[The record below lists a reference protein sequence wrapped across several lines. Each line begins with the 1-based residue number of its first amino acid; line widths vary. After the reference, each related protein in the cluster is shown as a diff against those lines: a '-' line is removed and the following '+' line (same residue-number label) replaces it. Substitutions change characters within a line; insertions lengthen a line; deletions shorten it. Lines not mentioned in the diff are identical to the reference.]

1 MEVGV
6 FGNKNKFIKMSFLT
20 LNELQLNLIKI
31 KPGLNF
37 QNPDI
42 YFEKLSLSGLSEM
55 HEYSINEKFYEY
67 FEFEAFK
74 SIDETK
80 EYLQKLIGR
89 MCTEQ
94 EYKPAM
100 YWFIRRSSDNKLLGT
115 AGLVNLNFSRK
126 SVEWGYGIDPIFWG
140 GGYILQIQE
149 ALKYYVFEILS
160 LNRLEG
166 ITMINNER
174 TIQTVKAAGM
184 QNEGVLRQY
193 YCKNGEFIDG
203 WKYALLKQDYF
214 LNNENSINQNNVS
227 LSEIIS
233 LVQGVLIDD
242 VIDEHSNIEN
252 TNGWDSLSHMQIMIE
267 IHNRFKTQLTPFQI
281 SDSTSVIKI
290 FSYLNNNNDL

>member
-1 MEVGV
+1 MVVGV

-20 LNELQLNLIKI
+20 LNELQLNLINI

-37 QNPDI
+37 QNSDI
-42 YFEKLSLSGLSEM
+42 YFEKLNLSGLSEM

-80 EYLQKLIGR
+80 EYLQKLISR

-126 SVEWGYGIDPIFWG
+126 SVEWGYGIDPLLWG

-149 ALKYYVFEILS
+149 ALKYYVFESLS

-184 QNEGVLRQY
+184 QHEGIIREY
-193 YCKNGEFIDG
+193 YCKDGSFIDG
-203 WKYALLKQDYF
+203 WKYSMLKNDF
-214 LNNENSINQNNVS
+214 LKLNTEKKRLSNEIPINA
-227 LSEIIS
+227 
-233 LVQGVLIDD
+233 
-242 VIDEHSNIEN
+242 VIDVVQSILEDEVINAETDI
-252 TNGWDSLSHMQIMIE
+252 TNAQEWDSISHMNIIVAIYTKFGIQFTPSQVAKARSVME
-267 IHNRFKTQLTPFQI
+267 IY
-281 SDSTSVIKI
+281 KI
-290 FSYLNNNNDL
+290 VNNGK